1 MGVQSF
7 GLYQSPVSSTSN
19 QYPVAKTSR
28 WQSSYL
34 RMREEGL
41 LNFVSLICVP
51 QGESGGCE
59 PGLSFD
65 LGETQLVG
73 PLLPKQEGGIFQ
85 N

>member
-34 RMREEGL
+34 RMREGL
-41 LNFVSLICVP
+41 LNFVPLICVHVP
-51 QGESGGCE
+51 DGESGGRNL
-59 PGLSFD
+59 PRVD
-65 LGETQLVG
+65 LDVGVALAGG
-73 PLLPKQEGGIFQ
+73 PLLWLPTA
-85 N
+85 